1 MLCYVFYIHH
11 LTCFTLFTLVFFF
24 LLEAKEAT
32 STIKKYR

>member
-1 MLCYVFYIHH
+1 MLSVFYIHH
-11 LTCFTLFTLVFFF
+11 LTSFILFTLVVFFF